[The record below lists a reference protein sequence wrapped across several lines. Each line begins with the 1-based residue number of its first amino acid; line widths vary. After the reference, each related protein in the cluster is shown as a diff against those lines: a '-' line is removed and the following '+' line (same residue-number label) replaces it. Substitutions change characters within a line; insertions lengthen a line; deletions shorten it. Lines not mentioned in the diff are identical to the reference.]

1 MFRMRDLFPR
11 LTRFESGAHTGLD
24 AFGNLLRKRYVHMSV
39 WGNEL
44 YVIGLS
50 WIVDAAREEGTCVT
64 IPIRYYDKAIACQK

>member
-11 LTRFESGAHTGLD
+11 LTRSESGAHTGLD
-24 AFGNLLRKRYVHMSV
+24 AFDHLLRKRY
-39 WGNEL
+39 GGDEL